1 HVVDTHRVVH
11 QRLASE
17 SRVVASGRVV
27 EKGLESNPGVLGA
40 GGVKGEGIES
50 LARVVAA
57 GRDRAQG
64 PAAVVCV
71 VYLRMGGA
79 AEKQRGHVANDLG
92 ERFHFNLHFEWP
104 QGTVQ

>member
-1 HVVDTHRVVH
+1 
-11 QRLASE
+11 

-64 PAAVVCV
+64 PGAVVCV

-79 AEKQRGHVANDLG
+79 AEKQCHSGGSDADELLHVMVCYKIDWVNGLRRSLG
-92 ERFHFNLHFEWP
+92 SREVR
-104 QGTVQ
+104 